1 MSMATMFRKL
11 FQGRD
16 RARRRITAVLA
27 AAVVITTLTGPSGT
41 INMGAGKPPVS
52 LSAQK
57 FEADY
62 KTQVTH
68 LRGDVKISQGDI
80 SVTADEAQGQATSK
94 DSKSYH
100 WVFTGKVHVRAESQ
114 GDLRA
119 DRGIV
124 EIVNGALAS
133 ALVTGSPATF
143 EQTRSTSDRL
153 IKGHA
158 ATIDYEVAAG
168 AVKLTG
174 DAFLSDQQN
183 DNDMHSPTIIYNVR
197 DRRIEGDVGGDA
209 GGRVRMRITPKTVP
223 RASTGAASSAAGSGP
238 RGKP

>member
-1 MSMATMFRKL
+1 MANIFRKL

-16 RARRRITAVLA
+16 RARRRITAALA

-41 INMGAGKPPVS
+41 DNVGLGKAPVIW
-52 LSAQK
+52 SARTVDGNY
-57 FEADY
+57 E
-62 KTQVTH
+62 TH
-68 LRGDVKISQGDI
+68 LMRLRGDVKISQGDI
-80 SVTADEAQGQATSK
+80 SVTADEAQATSL

-133 ALVTGSPATF
+133 ALVTGSPADF
-143 EQTRSTSDRL
+143 EQTRSTTGRL
-153 IKGHA
+153 VKGHA
-158 ATIDYEVAAG
+158 ASIDYQVAAG
-168 AVKLTG
+168 VVKLTG
-174 DAFLSDQQN
+174 DAWLSDAQN
-183 DNDMHSPTIIYNVR
+183 DNEMHSPTITYNVR
-197 DRRIEGDVGGDA
+197 DRRIQGDVGGDV

-223 RASTGAASSAAGSGP
+223 RASTGAAPGAAGSGP
-238 RGKP
+238 GGNP